1 MVVQRQNPAYRL
13 ARGFQKAPVR
23 ELFCF
28 TGETPVTSGN
38 EELVGAHCSRT
49 PLSTGRC
56 RKPKGHRSPRARNSD
71 QDAPAPHKPKAG
83 IKLVLD
89 PRFIVRNARK
99 RSMRVNDLGGW
110 AETGTRTPR
119 TCRRLP
125 LQVNRDRRSRNHRR
139 HRRSR
144 RSPSQRWMPQERPNR

>member
-28 TGETPVTSGN
+28 TGGTPVTSGN
-38 EELVGAHCSRT
+38 EELVGAHCSRCA
-49 PLSTGRC
+49 PFDWSMQEA
-56 RKPKGHRSPRARNSD
+56 KRSSVPRARNSD

-144 RSPSQRWMPQERPNR
+144 RSPSQRWKPQEQPNR